1 LRRKF
6 YLRQAAGLELYGD
19 LFKLRIKAKAALSVN
34 LCFEGASTCCLIV
47 LVVIVVPIFMLAKND
62 RLRNVFVGK
71 LDQVEY
77 LTIARTR
84 NPFVVTRVV
93 SRVLFRP
100 HDVKR
105 VQ

>member
-1 LRRKF
+1 
-6 YLRQAAGLELYGD
+6 
-19 LFKLRIKAKAALSVN
+19 
-34 LCFEGASTCCLIV
+34 
-47 LVVIVVPIFMLAKND
+47 MLAKND

-93 SRVLFRP
+93 LASTLQATRRQTRSVNSRFIRYLPFVLAHLAFWAAAIRALP
-100 HDVKR
+100 SALIFLRWGLAADFELTGLPRFGEGV
-105 VQ
+105 